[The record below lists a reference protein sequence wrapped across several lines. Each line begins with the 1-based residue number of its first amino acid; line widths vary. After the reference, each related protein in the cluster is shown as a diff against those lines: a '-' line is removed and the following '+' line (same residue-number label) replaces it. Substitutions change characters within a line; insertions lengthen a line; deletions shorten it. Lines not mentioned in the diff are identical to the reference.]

1 MNTHIERDRDYL
13 PHLEI
18 RGATY
23 FITLRLADTLPA
35 LVLHEI
41 RMELLKL
48 KRNHA
53 DRKLNDLEERRL
65 KYLQNRRIQDYLDN
79 GTGGCWLKH
88 PAVAELVLE
97 AVKHHEGASYITH
110 ACCIMPNHLHWI
122 MTPLRKSGMTKMD
135 SRIIP
140 ILQRLKSYTAHM
152 ANKVLQRSGAF
163 WGREYYDHCI
173 RNSEEFDRLVRYTL
187 DNPVKAKLCK
197 TWNEWPWTI
206 CSESI
211 KEACSY
217 GTR

>member
-1 MNTHIERDRDYL
+1 
-13 PHLEI
+13 
-18 RGATY
+18 
-23 FITLRLADTLPA
+23 
-35 LVLHEI
+35 
-41 RMELLKL
+41 
-48 KRNHA
+48 
-53 DRKLNDLEERRL
+53 
-65 KYLQNRRIQDYLDN
+65 
-79 GTGGCWLKH
+79 
-88 PAVAELVLE
+88 
-97 AVKHHEGASYITH
+97 
-110 ACCIMPNHLHWI
+110 
-122 MTPLRKSGMTKMD
+122 MD

-173 RNSEEFDRLVRYTL
+173 RNSEEFDRLVRYAL
-187 DNPVKAKLCK
+187 DNPVKANLCK